1 MTVVS
6 FIQPPQAEV
15 IEKILRHCG
24 LWQDRTSRA
33 PPDVDGLVQD
43 LDFGFSTPQNSPRQ
57 SNQAQDVSYQDIDT
71 FLASFCGGEQQGGK
85 ACAKGDV
92 QSWTC
97 GMGA

>member
-1 MTVVS
+1 MTVIS

-24 LWQDRTSRA
+24 LWQDMTSRA

-57 SNQAQDVSYQDIDT
+57 SNQAQDVSYQDINT
-71 FLASFCGGEQQGGK
+71 FLASF
-85 ACAKGDV
+85 
-92 QSWTC
+92 
-97 GMGA
+97 